1 MQNEPPYR
9 IKAGA
14 NLVVVRVVVRD
25 SQGNPVENL
34 RKEDFKLFDRGKEQS
49 IAQFAV
55 ESSATVSSSPTRSGA
70 HTPGQPATP
79 PPVAMPGRFLAFY
92 FDDLNMS
99 DTDMMQVRAAAD
111 RYLAGN
117 LQLNDRVAIFTSTQ
131 MLCGFTAD
139 PKQIHDALLKLH
151 VSRVS
156 IRQCP
161 DISDY
166 QAQEITDTGGNPADD
181 AMKIAVDEAVR
192 QCHMS
197 ETNALQVIPAMAKSI
212 VDGAQILARTSLQGL
227 ERMVQYMSEM
237 PGERTIVLVSPGFP
251 SRSEQR
257 QLDRII
263 GRALRSQV
271 VISSLDPKGLALL
284 MRAADV
290 TRAYAPGGPL
300 MLAQQTLDS
309 AREAVATDVLAEV
322 AEGTGGEFFHNN
334 NDLKAGF
341 GALTGSATCYIL
353 GFTPTDMKPD
363 GKFHA
368 LRVTLTEKQKGTSIQ
383 ARRGY
388 FAPASEA
395 EADAEAKE
403 NKAFDAEAEAQ
414 EQIGEAIL
422 SKAEMAASRPW
433 PTLRNSLAIEPK
445 AVRSAVAEGCILCA
459 ERYLAHGNGAEAVK
473 LYDEVR
479 AADLP
484 QTRILEATRG
494 AILARG
500 AEGVPLL
507 VKELQSADK
516 QHFALGLSVARET
529 SRPGGDRGR
538 GGRVGPRRRRN
549 GNRC

>member
-1 MQNEPPYR
+1 MRNEPPYR
-9 IKAGA
+9 IRAAG

-25 SQGNPVENL
+25 SQGKPVENL
-34 RKEDFKLFDRGKEQS
+34 RKEDFKLFDRGREQS

-55 ESSATVSSSPTRSGA
+55 ESPATVSSSSTRPGA
-70 HTPGQPATP
+70 HAPGQAASLPSAA
-79 PPVAMPGRFLAFY
+79 VPGRFLAFY
-92 FDDLNMS
+92 FDDLNTS
-99 DTDMMQVRAAAD
+99 DTDMVQVRTAAD
-111 RYLAGN
+111 HYLAGN

-151 VSRVS
+151 ASRAS

-181 AMKIAVDEAVR
+181 AMKIALDEAVR

-212 VDGAQILARTSLQGL
+212 VDEAQILARTSLQGL

-284 MRAADV
+284 MRAADA

-322 AEGTGGEFFHNN
+322 AQGTGGEFFHNN

-368 LRVTLTEKQKGTSIQ
+368 LKVALTEKQKGMSIR

-388 FAPASEA
+388 FAPTSEA

-422 SKAEMAASRPW
+422 SKAEI
-433 PTLRNSLAIEPK
+433 LRFPIALNAKLSGGHGEELELSLAAHLDARLLHFHKEG
-445 AVRSAVAEGCILCA
+445 AHNLNTVTFVSAVFDQEENLVDSKQRRFRVSVLDSQLPGFFKAGIDADVTFELKPGSYRIREIVTDSEDRQMTA
-459 ERYLAHGNGAEAVK
+459 FSYNVK
-473 LYDEVR
+473 I
-479 AADLP
+479 P
-484 QTRILEATRG
+484 
-494 AILARG
+494 
-500 AEGVPLL
+500 
-507 VKELQSADK
+507 S
-516 QHFALGLSVARET
+516 
-529 SRPGGDRGR
+529 GR
-538 GGRVGPRRRRN
+538 
-549 GNRC
+549 